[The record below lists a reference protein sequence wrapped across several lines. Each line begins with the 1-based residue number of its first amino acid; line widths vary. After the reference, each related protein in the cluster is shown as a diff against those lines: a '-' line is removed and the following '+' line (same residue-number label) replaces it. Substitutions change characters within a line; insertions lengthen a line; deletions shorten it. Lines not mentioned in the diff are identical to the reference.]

1 MFFDTTIYFKLMYN
15 DYVICKHFSPTE
27 TKVDVSWKAWAA
39 WNNCGYP
46 CNSGSQSRSRV
57 CDGTPKYGGINNC
70 VGSTCK
76 CYKWILGG
84 ARTWDT
90 ARAECRNDRT
100 SWETGQ
106 V

>member
-1 MFFDTTIYFKLMYN
+1 MYN
-15 DYVICKHFSPTE
+15 DNAICKHFLPTE

-70 VGSTCK
+70 VGSDTDSIDCASNTIPSNILSILTILYHSTFNCK
-76 CYKWILGG
+76 IGSTYLL
-84 ARTWDT
+84 T
-90 ARAECRNDRT
+90 RN
-100 SWETGQ
+100 
-106 V
+106 